1 MTTQDKTRMS
11 DTGIGEAKCWAA
23 CLGDCEGGMSGEHIV
38 SRSLF
43 KSEYVDVS
51 GFHWC
56 KNEVK
61 RLGLASLTKNALC
74 RKHNSG
80 LSNLDSVAAHA
91 FNVLRDQ
98 TKLANDRAKN
108 PNQKYRTVNFSL
120 NASLLER
127 WLLKT
132 LINVGYG
139 GSLFI
144 GPNSTREGYPSDD
157 LVRIA
162 FGKTRFPEANGLYVA
177 SKVGMSLNFSDTVQI
192 ATLLKDDK
200 YIQGGRFTFRGVYMF
215 LDLVPGGLKVPF
227 EAIPGMSVDWH
238 YITLSKPFKQ
248 FKAMLGNRVSHVV
261 KFNWI

>member
-1 MTTQDKTRMS
+1 VNRPMD
-11 DTGIGEAKCWAA
+11 KCWAA

-38 SRSLF
+38 SQSLF

-56 KNEVK
+56 KGEVK
-61 RLGLASLTKNALC
+61 RVGLASLTKNALC
-74 RKHNSG
+74 RKHNSS
-80 LSNLDSVAAHA
+80 LSQLDSVAAHA
-91 FNVLRDQ
+91 FDVLRNQ
-98 TKLANDRAKN
+98 TKLSNDRAKN
-108 PNQKYRTVNFSL
+108 PNQKYKTVVYSL
-120 NASLLER
+120 NASALEK

-132 LINVGYG
+132 LINVEYG
-139 GSLFI
+139 GDHFI

-157 LVRIA
+157 LVNVV
-162 FGKTRFPEANGLYVA
+162 FGKTKLPKENGLYVA
-177 SKVGMSLNFSDTVQI
+177 SKVGLSLKFSDTVQI

-227 EAIPGMSVDWH
+227 EAIPSMSEDWH
-238 YITLSKPFKQ
+238 YITLSKPFRQ

-261 KFNWI
+261 NFNWI